1 MAKGSGSVHRS
12 EVGQLSKKALEAAVV
27 GSAALSCSGLVGQ
40 VLLVDESRF
49 SGLVLSRLIA
59 SGPIMSVRDIA
70 YAPAMADGGNKLAVA
85 VDGKNVGYFLF
96 VVPLVTKSVRD
107 DALVIA
113 SRVIATPLDTVG
125 IWRPV
130 SIVTT

>member
-1 MAKGSGSVHRS
+1 
-12 EVGQLSKKALEAAVV
+12 
-27 GSAALSCSGLVGQ
+27 
-40 VLLVDESRF
+40 
-49 SGLVLSRLIA
+49 
-59 SGPIMSVRDIA
+59 MSVRDIA